1 MAIDIGV
8 IQFPGSNTE
17 RETGLAIKRGHMNP
31 VEILWNSDTDSV
43 ANCDGY
49 IITGGFSFED
59 RSRAGV
65 IASLDPIMET
75 IKKEAENGKPVFGIC
90 NGAQIL
96 VESGLIPGIK
106 NNQTSIALTDNKRIQ
121 DGHVVGTGYY
131 NAWANLKVSVP
142 SESTAFTRH
151 LKHEEIIYVPFAH
164 AEGRFIIPEKLLNE
178 LIKNNQTVFR
188 YCNDDGETLSQFPT
202 NPNGS
207 DYNLAAVS
215 NPAGNILAMMPHPE
229 RTNLGDKLFSSMREF
244 IKQKISIK
252 NDSLS
257 YSPPNKNIKK
267 YTPEEHVS
275 EWVVDM
281 VITDNEAETVQNALR
296 RIGID
301 VTIQRQQHWE
311 ISTSDNSSATLKKIE
326 DTGELFNSNKEYI
339 SSIKT
344 SENTACLLVRQ
355 KEDMFCQ
362 SKFESI
368 RERFSIN
375 ELIQLKRG
383 IVWNIKIKNT
393 NFQPVLDKIID
404 TNILFNPLSHEC
416 FIIS

>member
-17 RETGLAIKRGHMNP
+17 RETGLAVKRGHMNP
-31 VEILWNSDTDSV
+31 IEILWNSDTDSV
-43 ANCDGY
+43 KNCDGY

-65 IASLDPIMET
+65 IASLDPLMGT
-75 IKKEAENGKPVFGIC
+75 IKKEAQRGKPVFGIC

-96 VESGLIPGIK
+96 VESGLVPGIK
-106 NNQTSIALTDNKRIQ
+106 NSQTAIALTDNKRIQ
-121 DGHVVGTGYY
+121 NGHVVGTGYY
-131 NAWANLKVSVP
+131 NAWAYLKVSVP
-142 SESTAFTRH
+142 PESTAFTRQ
-151 LKHEEIIYVPFAH
+151 LNHEEIIHVPFAH
-164 AEGRFIIPEKLLNE
+164 AEGRFIIPEGLLNE
-178 LIKNNQTVFR
+178 LIKNDQTVFR
-188 YCNDDGETLSQFPT
+188 YCNDDGEILNQFPT

-215 NPAGNILAMMPHPE
+215 NSAGNILAMMPHPE

-257 YSPPNKNIKK
+257 YSPPKVNIKN
-267 YTPEEHVS
+267 YAPEENVF

-281 VITDNEAETVQNALR
+281 VITDNEAETVQNALK

-301 VTIQRQQHWE
+301 AAIHRQQHWE
-311 ISTSDNSSATLKKIE
+311 ITTSDNSSATLKKIE

-339 SSIKT
+339 SSININ
-344 SENTACLLVRQ
+344 ENTASLLVRQ

-368 RERFSIN
+368 RERFSVN
-375 ELIQLKRG
+375 ELIKLKRG
-383 IVWNIKIKNT
+383 IIWNIKVKNT

-416 FIIS
+416 FRIS

>member
-131 NAWANLKVSVP
+131 NTWANLKVSVP
-142 SESTAFTRH
+142 PESTAFTRH

-164 AEGRFIIPEKLLNE
+164 AEGRFIIPEELLNE

-339 SSIKT
+339 SSIK
-344 SENTACLLVRQ
+344 SNENTACLLVRQ

-383 IVWNIKIKNT
+383 IVWNIKVKNT

-416 FIIS
+416 FRIS

>member
-131 NAWANLKVSVP
+131 NTWANLKVSVP
-142 SESTAFTRH
+142 PESTAFTRH
-151 LKHEEIIYVPFAH
+151 LDHEEIIHVPFAH
-164 AEGRFIIPEKLLNE
+164 A
-178 LIKNNQTVFR
+178 
-188 YCNDDGETLSQFPT
+188 
-202 NPNGS
+202 
-207 DYNLAAVS
+207 
-215 NPAGNILAMMPHPE
+215 
-229 RTNLGDKLFSSMREF
+229 
-244 IKQKISIK
+244 
-252 NDSLS
+252 
-257 YSPPNKNIKK
+257 
-267 YTPEEHVS
+267 
-275 EWVVDM
+275 
-281 VITDNEAETVQNALR
+281 
-296 RIGID
+296 
-301 VTIQRQQHWE
+301 
-311 ISTSDNSSATLKKIE
+311 
-326 DTGELFNSNKEYI
+326 
-339 SSIKT
+339 
-344 SENTACLLVRQ
+344 
-355 KEDMFCQ
+355 
-362 SKFESI
+362 
-368 RERFSIN
+368 
-375 ELIQLKRG
+375 
-383 IVWNIKIKNT
+383 
-393 NFQPVLDKIID
+393 
-404 TNILFNPLSHEC
+404 
-416 FIIS
+416 

>member
-17 RETGLAIKRGHMNP
+17 RETGLAIKRGNMNP

-43 ANCDGY
+43 TNCDGY

-131 NAWANLKVSVP
+131 NTWAHLKTSVP
-142 SESTAFTRH
+142 PRSTAFTRH
-151 LKHEEIIYVPFAH
+151 LEHEEIIYVPFAH
-164 AEGRFIIPEKLLNE
+164 AEGRFIIPEDLLNE

-215 NPAGNILAMMPHPE
+215 NSAGNILAMMPHPE

-244 IKQKISIK
+244 IKQKVSIK
-252 NDSLS
+252 NGSLS
-257 YSPPNKNIKK
+257 YSTPKRNIKN
-267 YTPEEHVS
+267 YIPERHVS

-311 ISTSDNSSATLKKIE
+311 ISISDNSSAALKKIE

-344 SENTACLLVRQ
+344 NENTACLLVRQ

-362 SKFESI
+362 SKFESL
-368 RERFSIN
+368 RERFSIK

-416 FIIS
+416 FRIS

>member
-17 RETGLAIKRGHMNP
+17 RETGLAIKRGNMNP

-43 ANCDGY
+43 TNCDGY

-121 DGHVVGTGYY
+121 DGHVVGTGYH
-131 NAWANLKVSVP
+131 NTWANLKVAVP
-142 SESTAFTRH
+142 PESTAFTRH
-151 LKHEEIIYVPFAH
+151 LEHEEIIHVPFAH
-164 AEGRFIIPEKLLNE
+164 AEGRFIIPEDLLNE

-188 YCNDDGETLSQFPT
+188 YCNDDGEILSQFPT

-339 SSIKT
+339 SSIR
-344 SENTACLLVRQ
+344 SNENTACLLVRQ

-383 IVWNIKIKNT
+383 IVWNIKVKNT

-416 FIIS
+416 FRIS

>member
-31 VEILWNSDTDSV
+31 VEILWNADADSV

-121 DGHVVGTGYY
+121 DGHVVGTGDYTT
-131 NAWANLKVSVP
+131 WANLKVSVP

-151 LKHEEIIYVPFAH
+151 LKHEETIYVPFAH
-164 AEGRFIIPEKLLNE
+164 AEGRFIIPEELLNE

-188 YCNDDGETLSQFPT
+188 YCNDDGEILSQFPT

-267 YTPEEHVS
+267 YTPEKHVS

-339 SSIKT
+339 SSIR
-344 SENTACLLVRQ
+344 SNENTACLLVRQ

-416 FIIS
+416 FRIS